1 MPGVGTLIDMSGIVA
16 GGVTALVFGRLF
28 SEQMKNMMM
37 TVCGISVFVIGI
49 TGIMQGM
56 LTVTDGAISVNGSIP
71 LLISLVA
78 GTVIG
83 EVLGIERRIGSLGGL
98 VQRLGALPVSRI
110 RRAVPLQKSQQLRCV
125 AIFQLGAL
133 PVSRVQGVARDGNT
147 NFAEGFIKASMVV
160 GVGAMAVMG
169 PITEGLYGDH
179 SMLIAKALF
188 DFVIIMVLTVPYG
201 KGCLFASIPVG
212 ILQGSLTML
221 ACQAKDL
228 LTDAA
233 LSSLT
238 TTGSVMILCL
248 GINLIWNKE
257 IRVAN
262 MLPMVVIGVAL
273 SYVPGL

>member
-1 MPGVGTLIDMSGIVA
+1 MPGVGTLIDMSGIIA
-16 GGVTALVFGRLF
+16 GGATALAFGRLF
-28 SEQMKNMMM
+28 SDRMKNMMM

-56 LTVTDGAISVNGSIP
+56 LTVSGGTVSVSGSIP
-71 LLISLVA
+71 LIISLVA
-78 GTVIG
+78 GAVIG
-83 EVLGIERRIGSLGGL
+83 EVLGIEMRIEKLGL
-98 VQRLGALPVSRI
+98 LMQRLAGRGEEGGFA
-110 RRAVPLQKSQQLRCV
+110 
-125 AIFQLGAL
+125 
-133 PVSRVQGVARDGNT
+133 DG
-147 NFAEGFIKASMVV
+147 FVKASMVV
-160 GVGAMAVMG
+160 GIGAMAVMG

-201 KGCLFASIPVG
+201 KGCLFASVPVG
-212 ILQGSLTML
+212 ILQGGLTLL
-221 ACQAKDL
+221 ACQAKAL

-233 LSSLT
+233 LASLT
-238 TTGSVMILCL
+238 TTGSIMILCL

-262 MLPMVVIGVAL
+262 MLPMIVVGVCL

>member
-1 MPGVGTLIDMSGIVA
+1 MPGVGTLIDMSGIIA
-16 GGVTALVFGRLF
+16 GGATALAFGRLF

-37 TVCGISVFVIGI
+37 TVCGLSVFVIGI

-56 LTVTDGAISVNGSIP
+56 LTVSGGSISVNGSIP

-83 EVLGIERRIGSLGGL
+83 EALGIERGIN
-98 VQRLGALPVSRI
+98 RLGAL
-110 RRAVPLQKSQQLRCV
+110 LQKQVKQD
-125 AIFQLGAL
+125 
-133 PVSRVQGVARDGNT
+133 DG
-147 NFAEGFIKASMVV
+147 EGFTDGFVKASMVV
-160 GVGAMAVMG
+160 GIGAMAVMG
-169 PITEGLYGDH
+169 PIMEGLYGDH

-201 KGCLFASIPVG
+201 KGCLFASLPVG
-212 ILQGSLTML
+212 VLQGSLTL
-221 ACQAKDL
+221 IACQAKAL

-233 LSSLT
+233 LASLT
-238 TTGSVMILCL
+238 TTGSIMIMCL

-262 MLPMVVIGVAL
+262 MLPMVIIGVIL
-273 SYVPGL
+273 SYIPIF

>member
-1 MPGVGTLIDMSGIVA
+1 MPGVGTLIDMSGIIA
-16 GGVTALVFGRLF
+16 GGATALAFGRLF

-56 LTVTDGAISVNGSIP
+56 LTVSGGAVSVNGSIP

-83 EVLGIERRIGSLGGL
+83 ELLGIEKRIANLGGL
-98 VQRLGALPVSRI
+98 M
-110 RRAVPLQKSQQLRCV
+110 QKQF
-125 AIFQLGAL
+125 AG
-133 PVSRVQGVARDGNT
+133 GEGG
-147 NFAEGFIKASMVV
+147 NFADGFVKASMVV
-160 GVGAMAVMG
+160 GVGAMAVTG

-201 KGCLFASIPVG
+201 KGCLFASLPVG
-212 ILQGSLTML
+212 VLQGSLTLL
-221 ACQAKDL
+221 ACQAKAF
-228 LTDAA
+228 LTDEA
-233 LSSLT
+233 LASLT
-238 TTGSVMILCL
+238 TTGSIMILCL

-273 SYVPGL
+273 SYIPGL

>member
-98 VQRLGALPVSRI
+98 MQRLGALPVSRI

-169 PITEGLYGDH
+169 PITKGLYGDH

>member
-1 MPGVGTLIDMSGIVA
+1 MPGVGTLIDMSGIIA
-16 GGVTALVFGRLF
+16 GGATALAFGRLF

-56 LTVTDGAISVNGSIP
+56 LTVSGGAVSVNGSIP

-83 EVLGIERRIGSLGGL
+83 ELLGIEKQIAN
-98 VQRLGALPVSRI
+98 LGALM
-110 RRAVPLQKSQQLRCV
+110 QKQF
-125 AIFQLGAL
+125 AHGE
-133 PVSRVQGVARDGNT
+133 GG
-147 NFAEGFIKASMVV
+147 NFADGFVKASMVV

-201 KGCLFASIPVG
+201 KGCLFASLPVG
-212 ILQGSLTML
+212 VLQGSLTLL
-221 ACQAKDL
+221 ACQAKAF

-233 LSSLT
+233 LASLT
-238 TTGSVMILCL
+238 TTGSIMILCL

-273 SYVPGL
+273 SYIPGL

>member
-28 SEQMKNMMM
+28 SDQMKNMMM

-98 VQRLGALPVSRI
+98 MQRLGALPVSRI

-125 AIFQLGAL
+125 AIFQL
-133 PVSRVQGVARDGNT
+133 ART
-147 NFAEGFIKASMVV
+147 LWS
-160 GVGAMAVMG
+160 
-169 PITEGLYGDH
+169 
-179 SMLIAKALF
+179 
-188 DFVIIMVLTVPYG
+188 
-201 KGCLFASIPVG
+201 
-212 ILQGSLTML
+212 
-221 ACQAKDL
+221 
-228 LTDAA
+228 
-233 LSSLT
+233 
-238 TTGSVMILCL
+238 
-248 GINLIWNKE
+248 
-257 IRVAN
+257 
-262 MLPMVVIGVAL
+262 
-273 SYVPGL
+273 

>member
-16 GGVTALVFGRLF
+16 GGATALVFGRLF

-56 LTVTDGAISVNGSIP
+56 LTVSGGAVLVNGSIP

-83 EVLGIERRIGSLGGL
+83 ELLGIEKQIANLGGL
-98 VQRLGALPVSRI
+98 MQKQFSR
-110 RRAVPLQKSQQLRCV
+110 
-125 AIFQLGAL
+125 GE
-133 PVSRVQGVARDGNT
+133 GG
-147 NFAEGFIKASMVV
+147 NFADGFVKASMVV

-201 KGCLFASIPVG
+201 KGCLFASLPVG
-212 ILQGSLTML
+212 VLQGSLTLL
-221 ACQAKDL
+221 ACQAKAF

-233 LSSLT
+233 LASLT
-238 TTGSVMILCL
+238 TTGSIMILCL

-273 SYVPGL
+273 SYIPGL

>member
-16 GGVTALVFGRLF
+16 GGATALAFGRLF
-28 SEQMKNMMM
+28 SDQMKNMMM

-56 LTVTDGAISVNGSIP
+56 LTVSDGAVSVNGSIP
-71 LLISLVA
+71 LLISLVLGA
-78 GTVIG
+78 GLG
-83 EVLGIERRIGSLGGL
+83 EAIGIERRIQSLGSLM
-98 VQRLGALPVSRI
+98 QRLASSGENSSGFA
-110 RRAVPLQKSQQLRCV
+110 
-125 AIFQLGAL
+125 
-133 PVSRVQGVARDGNT
+133 DG
-147 NFAEGFIKASMVV
+147 FVKASMVV

-201 KGCLFASIPVG
+201 KGCLFASVPVG
-212 ILQGSLTML
+212 ILQGSLTLL
-221 ACQAKDL
+221 ACQARAL

-238 TTGSVMILCL
+238 TTGSIMILCL

-262 MLPMVVIGVAL
+262 MLPMVVIGVIL
-273 SYVPGL
+273 SYVPGLM

>member
-1 MPGVGTLIDMSGIVA
+1 MPGVGTLIDMSGIIA
-16 GGVTALVFGRLF
+16 GGATALAFGRLF

-37 TVCGISVFVIGI
+37 TVCGLSVFVIGI

-56 LTVTDGAISVNGSIP
+56 LTVSGGAISVNGSIP

-83 EVLGIERRIGSLGGL
+83 EALGIEKGIN
-98 VQRLGALPVSRI
+98 RLGVL
-110 RRAVPLQKSQQLRCV
+110 LQKQVKQD
-125 AIFQLGAL
+125 
-133 PVSRVQGVARDGNT
+133 DG
-147 NFAEGFIKASMVV
+147 EGFTDGFVKASMVV
-160 GVGAMAVMG
+160 GIGAMAVMG
-169 PITEGLYGDH
+169 PIMEGLYGDH

-201 KGCLFASIPVG
+201 KGCLFASLPVG
-212 ILQGSLTML
+212 VLQGSLTL
-221 ACQAKDL
+221 IACQAKAL

-233 LSSLT
+233 LASLT
-238 TTGSVMILCL
+238 TTGSIMIMCL

-262 MLPMVVIGVAL
+262 MLPMVVIGVIL
-273 SYVPGL
+273 SYIPIF

>member
-1 MPGVGTLIDMSGIVA
+1 MPGVGTLIDMSGIIA
-16 GGVTALVFGRLF
+16 GGATALAFGRLF

-56 LTVTDGAISVNGSIP
+56 LSVSNGTVSVNGSIP
-71 LLISLVA
+71 LLISMAA
-78 GTVIG
+78 GAIIG
-83 EVLGIERRIGSLGGL
+83 EVLGIERRIESLGGL
-98 VQRLGALPVSRI
+98 MQRLVSGDKNSGF
-110 RRAVPLQKSQQLRCV
+110 A
-125 AIFQLGAL
+125 
-133 PVSRVQGVARDGNT
+133 DG
-147 NFAEGFIKASMVV
+147 FVKASMVV
-160 GVGAMAVMG
+160 GIGAMAVMG

-201 KGCLFASIPVG
+201 KGCLFASLPVG
-212 ILQGSLTML
+212 ILQGSLTLL
-221 ACQAKDL
+221 ACQARAL

-238 TTGSVMILCL
+238 TTGSIMILCL

-262 MLPMVVIGVAL
+262 MLPMVVIGVIL
-273 SYVPGL
+273 SYVPGLM

>member
-1 MPGVGTLIDMSGIVA
+1 MPGVGTLIDMSGIIA
-16 GGVTALVFGRLF
+16 GGATALVFGRLF
-28 SEQMKNMMM
+28 SDQMKNMMM

-56 LTVTDGAISVNGSIP
+56 LTVSGGAVSVNGSIP

-83 EVLGIERRIGSLGGL
+83 ELVGIEAGITKLGSMMQRQFSHGEGG
-98 VQRLGALPVSRI
+98 
-110 RRAVPLQKSQQLRCV
+110 
-125 AIFQLGAL
+125 
-133 PVSRVQGVARDGNT
+133 
-147 NFAEGFIKASMVV
+147 NFADGFVKASMVV

-201 KGCLFASIPVG
+201 KGCLFASLPVG
-212 ILQGSLTML
+212 VLQGSLTLL
-221 ACQAKDL
+221 ACQAKAF

-233 LSSLT
+233 LASLT
-238 TTGSVMILCL
+238 TTGSIMILCL
-248 GINLIWNKE
+248 GINLIWGKE

>member
-1 MPGVGTLIDMSGIVA
+1 MPGVGTLIDMSGIIA
-16 GGVTALVFGRLF
+16 GGAAALTFGRLF

-71 LLISLVA
+71 LIISLVA
-78 GTVIG
+78 GTLIG
-83 EVLGIERRIGSLGGL
+83 EALEIEGRIGKLGTHM
-98 VQRLGALPVSRI
+98 
-110 RRAVPLQKSQQLRCV
+110 QKLAGNGEGSGF
-125 AIFQLGAL
+125 A
-133 PVSRVQGVARDGNT
+133 DG
-147 NFAEGFIKASMVV
+147 FVKASMVV
-160 GVGAMAVMG
+160 GIGAMAVMG

-201 KGCLFASIPVG
+201 KGCLFASVPVG
-212 ILQGSLTML
+212 VLQGSLTLL
-221 ACQAKDL
+221 ACQAKAL

-233 LSSLT
+233 LASLT
-238 TTGSVMILCL
+238 TTGSIMILCL

-262 MLPMVVIGVAL
+262 MLPMIVIGAAL

>member
-1 MPGVGTLIDMSGIVA
+1 MPGVGTLIDMSGIIA
-16 GGVTALVFGRLF
+16 GGATALAFGRLF

-56 LTVTDGAISVNGSIP
+56 LTVSGGAVSVNGSIP

-83 EVLGIERRIGSLGGL
+83 ELLGIEKQIANLGGL
-98 VQRLGALPVSRI
+98 M
-110 RRAVPLQKSQQLRCV
+110 QKQF
-125 AIFQLGAL
+125 AG
-133 PVSRVQGVARDGNT
+133 GEGG
-147 NFAEGFIKASMVV
+147 NFADGFVKASMVV

-201 KGCLFASIPVG
+201 KGCLFASLPVG
-212 ILQGSLTML
+212 VLQGSLTLL
-221 ACQAKDL
+221 ACQAKAF
-228 LTDAA
+228 LTDEA
-233 LSSLT
+233 LASLT
-238 TTGSVMILCL
+238 TTGSIMILCL

-273 SYVPGL
+273 SYIPGL

>member
-1 MPGVGTLIDMSGIVA
+1 MPGVGTLIDMSGIIA
-16 GGVTALVFGRLF
+16 GGATALAFGRLF

-56 LTVTDGAISVNGSIP
+56 LTVSGGAVSVNGSIP
-71 LLISLVA
+71 LLISLVT

-83 EVLGIERRIGSLGGL
+83 ELLGIEKQIAKLGGHM
-98 VQRLGALPVSRI
+98 
-110 RRAVPLQKSQQLRCV
+110 QKQF
-125 AIFQLGAL
+125 AG
-133 PVSRVQGVARDGNT
+133 GEGG
-147 NFAEGFIKASMVV
+147 NFADGFVKASMVV

-201 KGCLFASIPVG
+201 KGCLFASLPVG
-212 ILQGSLTML
+212 VLQGSLTLL
-221 ACQAKDL
+221 ACQAKAF
-228 LTDAA
+228 LTDTA
-233 LSSLT
+233 LASLT
-238 TTGSVMILCL
+238 TTGSIMILCL

-273 SYVPGL
+273 SYIPAL